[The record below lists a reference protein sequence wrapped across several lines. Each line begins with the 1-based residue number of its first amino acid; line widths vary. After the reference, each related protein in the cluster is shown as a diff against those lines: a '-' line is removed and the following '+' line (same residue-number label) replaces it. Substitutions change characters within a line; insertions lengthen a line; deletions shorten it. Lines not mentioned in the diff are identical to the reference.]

1 MENFYLSDLIN
12 AVKGAFIIGDPHI
25 PITEIEL
32 DTRKI
37 KKNSVFFAIK
47 GKNLDGHDFINEAI
61 EKQASVIVYS
71 KDDIKI
77 QKDYQK
83 IPALVKVKD
92 TLKALEQLAVEY
104 RKRNKDLIRIAITGS
119 NGKTTTKEMLYS
131 ILSQKDK
138 TLCNKGNFNNNIGV
152 PLTIFNLEADT
163 KYGIFE
169 IGTSNFG
176 EIKHLANMVDPFCG
190 IITNIGN
197 SHLEFFKTP
206 ENVLKEK
213 TDLIQAIDS
222 KGFICIN
229 NDNQYLKNYKSNIT
243 KKYITFSLYG
253 GSDVYAKNLKLWL
266 DKPIFD
272 LYIDGKHETVELS
285 MKGKFNIINAL
296 GAASVAYGLGFN
308 IEEIKE
314 GLEKFSSPDM
324 RMQTIQLSTGAIAIN
339 DAYNANP
346 SSMHASISSLLQ
358 SYPDKK
364 IILVLSDM
372 LELGENSSQYHAE
385 LGKFIDSLEQIQSV
399 YLIGDQ
405 IINTKNEIKSKDVR
419 YFISKHM
426 LLEELEKNCTTQDNV
441 IFIKASRGM
450 KLNTI
455 FDELISIDKIKS
467 KNKIQG

>member
-1 MENFYLSDLIN
+1 MENFYLSDLVS
-12 AVKGAFIIGDPHI
+12 AVNGSFVIGDPHL
-25 PITEIEL
+25 PVHDIEL

-37 KKNSVFFAIK
+37 RKNSVFFAIK
-47 GKNLDGHDFINEAI
+47 GNRFDGHDFINEAI
-61 EKQASVIVYS
+61 EKEVSAVVYS
-71 KDDIKI
+71 KENIKI
-77 QKDYQK
+77 SKNYQK

-92 TLKALEQLAVEY
+92 TMLALEQLAVEY
-104 RKRNKDLIRIAITGS
+104 RKRNNNLTRIAITGS

-131 ILSQKDK
+131 ILSQKAK

-152 PLTIFNLEADT
+152 PLTIFNLTSDT

-176 EIKHLANMVDPFCG
+176 EIKNLANIVDPYCG

-213 TDLIQAIDS
+213 TDLIKFIDS
-222 KGFICIN
+222 NGFICVN
-229 NDNQYLKNYKSNIT
+229 NDNPYLKNYKSNIT
-243 KKYITFSLYG
+243 KKTITFSLYG

-266 DKPIFD
+266 DRPIFD
-272 LYIDGKHETVELS
+272 LYIDDKYETVELK

-296 GAASVAYGLGFN
+296 GASAVAYGLGLS
-308 IEEIKE
+308 IGEIKR
-314 GLEKFSSPDM
+314 GLELFSSPEM
-324 RMQTIQLSTGAIAIN
+324 RMQTVTLSTGTVVIN

-346 SSMHASISSLLQ
+346 SSMHESISSLLQ
-358 SYPDKK
+358 SYPDKS

-372 LELGENSSQYHAE
+372 LELGENSSQYHAQ
-385 LGKFIDSLEQIQSV
+385 LGEYINSLEKVKAV
-399 YLIGDQ
+399 YLTGDK
-405 IINTKNEIKSKDVR
+405 IIKKKNEIKNKDVR
-419 YFISKHM
+419 LFIGKNM
-426 LLEELEKNCTTQDNV
+426 LLEELEKNCITQDNV

-455 FDELISIDKIKS
+455 FDELISMDKIK
-467 KNKIQG
+467 NKIEEK

>member
-1 MENFYLSDLIN
+1 MENFYLSDLVS
-12 AVKGAFIIGDPHI
+12 AVNGSFIIGDPHL
-25 PITEIEL
+25 PITDIEL

-61 EKQASVIVYS
+61 EKEVSVIVYS
-71 KDDIKI
+71 KEDINI
-77 QKDYQK
+77 QKQYQK
-83 IPALVKVKD
+83 IPALVKVND
-92 TLKALEQLAVEY
+92 TLKALELLAVEY
-104 RKRNKDLIRIAITGS
+104 RRRCKDLIRIAITGS

-131 ILSQKDK
+131 ILSLKNK
-138 TLCNKGNFNNNIGV
+138 TLCNQGNFNNNIGV
-152 PLTIFNLEADT
+152 PLTMFNLTSDT

-176 EIKHLANMVDPFCG
+176 EIKQLANLVEPHCG

-213 TDLIQAIDS
+213 TDLIKAIDS
-222 KGFICIN
+222 NGFVCIN
-229 NDNQYLKNYKSNIT
+229 NDNEYLKNYKDNIT
-243 KKYITFSLYG
+243 KKVITFSLYG
-253 GSDVYAKNLKLWL
+253 GSNVYAKNLKLWL

-272 LYIDGKHETVELS
+272 LYIDGKYTTVELP

-296 GAASVAYGLGFN
+296 GASAVAYGLGFS
-308 IEEIKE
+308 IEEIKK
-314 GLEKFSSPDM
+314 GLENFSSPAM
-324 RMQTIQLSTGAIAIN
+324 RMQTVKLSTGSILIN

-346 SSMHASISSLLQ
+346 SSMKESISSLIQ
-358 SYPDKK
+358 SYPEKS

-372 LELGENSSQYHAE
+372 LELGENSPQYHAQ
-385 LGKFIDSLEQIQSV
+385 LGEYINSLEQVKSV
-399 YLIGDQ
+399 YLIGEQ
-405 IINTKNEIKSKDVR
+405 IINTKKEIKNKDVR
-419 YFISKHM
+419 YFISKNM
-426 LLEELEKNCTTQDNV
+426 LLEELEQNCTTDGNV

-455 FDELISIDKIKS
+455 FDDIVSLDKIKN

>member
-152 PLTIFNLEADT
+152 PLTIFNLEANT

-190 IITNIGN
+190 IITNVGN

-324 RMQTIQLSTGAIAIN
+324 RMQTIQLSTGTIAIN

-346 SSMHASISSLLQ
+346 SSMHA
-358 SYPDKK
+358 
-364 IILVLSDM
+364 
-372 LELGENSSQYHAE
+372 
-385 LGKFIDSLEQIQSV
+385 
-399 YLIGDQ
+399 
-405 IINTKNEIKSKDVR
+405 
-419 YFISKHM
+419 
-426 LLEELEKNCTTQDNV
+426 
-441 IFIKASRGM
+441 
-450 KLNTI
+450 
-455 FDELISIDKIKS
+455 
-467 KNKIQG
+467 